1 VSEGKRATAGAA
13 DAGEPAPDA
22 SAFAEGSEERAVRVL
37 VVDDD
42 DDFRQTCV
50 LTNQSFGYETI
61 GASSADEAMGL
72 LTSRTFDVV
81 LLDILMPDTS
91 GLQALR
97 DIKAEFADVEV
108 VMMSGHAS
116 VPWAVDAMRAGAT
129 DYLVKPFEAEAL
141 KRALSVATRTGGLVR
156 ENRRLRRALELDQ
169 GPVTLVGCA
178 KPMIELRRLLRKVA
192 SSDVSVLL
200 QGESGTGKEVVARAI
215 HWGSA
220 RREKPFVPVDCGA
233 IAAGLI
239 ESELFGHVRGAFTGA
254 DRDREGLI
262 GFADGG
268 TLFLDEIGEMP
279 PEAQVRLLRVLENA
293 EFRPVGATQARHVN
307 VRVIAAANH
316 DLDKKK
322 SFRRDLFFRLNVVTV
337 RVPPLR
343 ERREDI
349 SLLAEHFL
357 GRHRRAGS
365 TCEGFAADA
374 MATLEAYSWPGNVR
388 QLENVVERCCT
399 LATGLAITRADLPED
414 VRAPAGG
421 APGLRTLQEIRKDA
435 IVRTLQAVGNDRGGA
450 AKILGINRSTLYRNM
465 RELGL
470 TAPRAKRTQKP

>member
-1 VSEGKRATAGAA
+1 MSRDKHATSGVTDA
-13 DAGEPAPDA
+13 DESALDA
-22 SAFAEGSEERAVRVL
+22 SASAEAPEDGTVRIL

-50 LTNQSFGYETI
+50 LTNQSFGYEAV

-72 LTSRTFDVV
+72 LASKTFDVV

-97 DIKAEFADVEV
+97 DIRAEFAEVEV

-129 DYLVKPFEAEAL
+129 DYLVKPFEADAL
-141 KRALSVATRTGGLVR
+141 RRALAVATRTGGLVR

-169 GPVTLVGCA
+169 GPVTLVGHA
-178 KPMIELRRLLRKVA
+178 KPMVELRRLVRKVA

-220 RREKPFVPVDCGA
+220 RRDKPFGPVDCGA
-233 IAAGLI
+233 IAPGLI
-239 ESELFGHVRGAFTGA
+239 ESELFGHVKGAFTGA

-262 GFADGG
+262 GSADGG

-293 EFRPVGATQARHVN
+293 EFRPVGATQARHVD

-316 DLDKKK
+316 DLEEKK
-322 SFRRDLFFRLNVVTV
+322 SFRRDLYFRLNVVTI

-357 GRHRRAGS
+357 ERHRRAGS
-365 TCEGFAADA
+365 TCEGFAPDA
-374 MATLEAYSWPGNVR
+374 MSTLEAHSWPGNVR
-388 QLENVVERCCT
+388 ELENVVERCCT
-399 LATGLAITRADLPED
+399 LATGLAITRADLPEET
-414 VRAPAGG
+414 RTSGGG

-435 IVRTLQAVGNDRGGA
+435 IVRTLQAVANDRGRA
-450 AKILGINRSTLYRNM
+450 AEILGINRSTLYRNM

-470 TAPRAKRTQKP
+470 TAPRAKRTQKQ